1 MKIYKFIKRNNLSI
15 YIRNKLNIKPT
26 VNWDILD
33 NYLYSSVSDSFLW
46 RTDKNFKTIFKFTD
60 ILKCF
65 YKMDHTIINIIF
77 FDKKNNYLKKIK
89 LNDLEN
95 SNEILI
101 NKDFFGGL
109 EDYGTFNIFHENA
122 VKDINVILNNRCY
135 LGFTKDNNFFS
146 YVHGNSLTTSKSDG
160 KIVKDFYKNSFFPN
174 ISYKVQ
180 NNISKFDK
188 TEVIICN
195 PTSGNIVVYL
205 EKERYDFSA
214 NELKI
219 LEIKKAKLIELKSNC
234 HVLRPLVFNYKS
246 NFFDV
251 YHG

>member
-15 YIRNKLNIKPT
+15 YLRNKLNIKPT
-26 VNWDILD
+26 VNWDLLN
-33 NYLYSSVSDSFLW
+33 NYSFSSVSDSFLW
-46 RTDKNFKTIFKFTD
+46 RTDKNYKTIFKFTD
-60 ILKCF
+60 ILRFF
-65 YKMDHTIINIIF
+65 YKKDKTKINIIF
-77 FDKKNNYLKKIK
+77 FDKKNNYLKKIIF
-89 LNDLEN
+89 NELEN
-95 SNEILI
+95 SNEVLI
-101 NKDFFGGL
+101 DKDFFEGL

-122 VKDINVILNNRCY
+122 EKDINVILNNRCY
-135 LGFTKDNNFFS
+135 LGFTKDSKFFS

-160 KIVKDFYKNSFFPN
+160 KVVKDFYKTSLFPN
-174 ISYKVQ
+174 ISYRVQ

-195 PTSGNIVVYL
+195 PTNGKILVYL
-205 EKERYDFSA
+205 ENERYEFSA
-214 NELKI
+214 NEIKI
-219 LEIKKAKLIELKSNC
+219 IEIKKAKFIELKSNC